1 MKISEDNRGN
11 TMLKKAL
18 RRKQNHTLPS
28 NFEHRMMQ
36 KIYLEDMR
44 QRNRSVRLSYM
55 LLGATVMILMTLA
68 VLCMIFYTD
77 ISFDCLAHGFRQ
89 IVQLF
94 AGSGFFFYLL
104 AIVAILLTVDY
115 FGRRWYYSRK

>member
-1 MKISEDNRGN
+1 MKINEDNRGN

-18 RRKQNHTLPS
+18 RSRQNHTPPS

-44 QRNRSVRLSYM
+44 QRNRSMRLSYL

>member
-1 MKISEDNRGN
+1 
-11 TMLKKAL
+11 MLKKAL
-18 RRKQNHTLPS
+18 RSRQNHTPPS

-44 QRNRSVRLSYM
+44 QRNRSMRLSYL

-89 IVQLF
+89 IIQLF